1 MHNFVINTIKATIIE
16 LIVALFI
23 TAIILGLGYFL
34 FGAKVEETMSLINK
48 VSIGVSEG
56 KEAVDPV
63 IIQNMETN
71 MVQ

>member
-1 MHNFVINTIKATIIE
+1 MQFSLCFRGNGNRIGK
-16 LIVALFI
+16 ALF
-23 TAIILGLGYFL
+23 TACVGYFL

-63 IIQNMETN
+63 MNEENKIKRELERWLSS
-71 MVQ
+71 